1 MTEEPTW
8 ADKVV
13 RLCEDFYQKIA
24 EPQQITDDQLQSAIN
39 IAQLFKPPYRLPI
52 AANLIAAFLPK
63 GRRRHSTGICSKLF
77 YRFAP
82 SSCSI
87 A

>member
-24 EPQQITDDQLQSAIN
+24 EPQQITGDQLQSAVN

-52 AANLIAAFLPK
+52 AADLIALLSYQREEGAILQAFIPCNVNS
-63 GRRRHSTGICSKLF
+63 G
-77 YRFAP
+77 P
-82 SSCSI
+82 
-87 A
+87 

>member
-24 EPQQITDDQLQSAIN
+24 EPQQITGDQLQSAVN

-52 AANLIAAFLPK
+52 AANLIALLSYQREEGAILQAF
-63 GRRRHSTGICSKLF
+63 I
-77 YRFAP
+77 A
-82 SSCSI
+82 SSFTDSPLLLV